1 MATNYTP
8 SYPTNVLKFVK
19 IGGVD
24 YALKDETL
32 RALIAGMNPEITE
45 NSLLTAIS
53 GESADA
59 DKLVTNEGI
68 KNYVD
73 AQVGAIHAFNY
84 QVVETLPTPSAST
97 MYIIY
102 LVAESGAESGTY
114 VEYITVDAGEDVTP
128 RYKMEKIGTTAV
140 DLDEYL
146 QETATVAGVS
156 FGADQAI
163 TVAELEAS
171 TALNL
176 KALAH
181 KDSAT
186 GTVAGQD
193 ITGVK
198 ATGST
203 TGSISVSVKDA
214 AAATEADLTRT
225 DLVVSGSI
233 TGGKTTAAGTVALQ
247 AGTSSDAGAIQLGG
261 VISQPDVTITADTDT
276 ITPVATLGTQ
286 ASFREGAFNAGS
298 LPSFT
303 QGAKASWTA
312 SVDAD
317 TETLSFSFTAN
328 GNDEF
333 NAGSLPSKA
342 ADSFTTNTLP
352 TFASEPKSFLTS
364 GTTAALA
371 APPTFTGNYVKAAFT
386 GSEAAVTGSYE
397 SILASAGISKVEYL
411 KQEIDTATFNP
422 AAIELNVGTISV
434 ASKSVT
440 VS

>member
-1 MATNYTP
+1 MATNYIP

-53 GESADA
+53 GESVDA
-59 DKLVTNEGI
+59 KKLVTNKGI
-68 KNYVD
+68 KDYVD

-84 QVVETLPTPSAST
+84 QVVETLPTPSANT

-102 LVAESGAESGTY
+102 LVAESGAKSGTY
-114 VEYITVDAGEDVTP
+114 VEYITVDAGEGVTP
-128 RYKMEKIGTTAV
+128 RYTMEKIGTTAV

-176 KALAH
+176 KALSH

-186 GTVAGQD
+186 GTVDGQD

-203 TGSISVSVKDA
+203 TGSITVTVKDA
-214 AAATEADLTRT
+214 AAATSATLTRT

-233 TGGKTTAAGTVALQ
+233 TGGKTTAAGTVALE
-247 AGTSSDAGAIQLGG
+247 AGSSSDAGAIQLGG
-261 VISQPDVTITADTDT
+261 VVSKPDVTISPATDT

-286 ASFREGAFNAGS
+286 ASFSEGAFNAGS

-303 QGAKASWTA
+303 QGAKASWAA
-312 SVDAD
+312 SVDAS

-328 GNDEF
+328 GDDTFDE
-333 NAGSLPSKA
+333 GKLPSKA
-342 ADSFTTNTLP
+342 ADSFTANALP
-352 TFASEPKSFLTS
+352 TFASKAKSFLTS

-371 APPTFTGNYVKAAFT
+371 AIPTFTGNYVKAAFT
-386 GSEAAVTGSYE
+386 GSEATVTGSY
-397 SILASAGISKVEYL
+397 SSTLASAGISKVEYL
-411 KQEIDTATFNP
+411 KQEIDTAKFNP
-422 AAIELNVGTISV
+422 AAIELDVGTISV